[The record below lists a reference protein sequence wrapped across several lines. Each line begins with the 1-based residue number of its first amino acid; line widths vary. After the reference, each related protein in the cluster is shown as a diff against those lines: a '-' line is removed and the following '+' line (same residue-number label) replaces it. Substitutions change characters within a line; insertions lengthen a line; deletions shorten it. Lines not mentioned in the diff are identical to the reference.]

1 MKQLSSFLSKE
12 VGAAFFSD
20 FATLRPVQEAAIT
33 SLGDGRSAI
42 ISAGTG
48 SGKTEAVVAP
58 LVSLYREEAIRE
70 SKTVVLY
77 VCPTK
82 ALINDLARRLTQPL
96 GRLGL
101 RLAVRHGD
109 KNQLETQQVDHVAL
123 TTPESF
129 AILLTK
135 RHPVLDSVRAI
146 VLDEVHLLY
155 NNQRGLMVAT
165 LLHRLRRRLPHDLQ
179 VAAIS
184 ATVGDLGDIRSF
196 LLGSDAD
203 ADLLPFSGSR
213 ALDGD
218 VRAVSSMSEVR
229 HLVERLMKP
238 NRRKLLIFANSR
250 RETEEIAGELKSSPT
265 LEKLVVTHHS
275 SLSPEA
281 RESVEHW
288 FSTAVKG
295 VCVSTSTLEMGIDIG
310 DIDAVLLYGPTSS
323 IESLLQRVGRGNRR
337 AKKTNAICLSRDGF
351 GSIRES
357 ALFSAMLRLA
367 AEGRMPDQAPF
378 DLFGAI
384 AQQCLVTLL
393 QHEGGFTMIREIV
406 EEVACRV
413 DLSRHLIE
421 SILAELATH
430 DLVQRH
436 GFKNRYGAADGLWEL
451 SDKNLVWGNF
461 PLAGQSIDLVHSGRH
476 IGSIPRANLM
486 RLGRGSTFRFGGSR
500 YRVSGLIENQLR
512 VESAPGKGGETSL
525 VFGSSGRGGLETFV
539 AGALWSWIFQV
550 SKPTS
555 FMQDAEWKRVEGI
568 VDAIRERVS
577 FGDLPHAKTD
587 QGIRYFTFGGTT
599 LNRVILSFFGIDGEA
614 DDLSILVSDQLD
626 WTRLPTT
633 CKKLSKAAELSFASS
648 NQQTMFQQFLPLELQ
663 RREWMEAWLKDR
675 DAQMTLERLSRSQ
688 RRSVESK
695 LFMPFLSS

>member
-1 MKQLSSFLSKE
+1 MKQLSSLLSKE
-12 VGAAFFSD
+12 VGAAFFGEFSK
-20 FATLRPVQEAAIT
+20 LRPVQEAAIA
-33 SLGDGRSAI
+33 SLGAGRSAI

-48 SGKTEAVVAP
+48 SGKTEAVIAP
-58 LVSLYREEAIRE
+58 LVSLYRGEALRD

-82 ALINDLARRLTQPL
+82 ALINDLARRLTPPL

-109 KNQLETQQVDHVAL
+109 KNQLENQQADHVVL

-165 LLHRLRRRLPHDLQ
+165 LLHRLRRKLSHDLQ

-196 LLGSDAD
+196 LLGPDAD

-229 HLVERLMKP
+229 DLVERLMKP

-250 RETEEIAGELKSSPT
+250 RETEEIAGELKSSPV

-323 IESLLQRVGRGNRR
+323 IESLLQRIGRGNRR
-337 AKKTNAICLSRDGF
+337 AKKTNAICLSRDASE
-351 GSIRES
+351 SIRES

-367 AEGRMPDQAPF
+367 SEGRMPNQAPF

-393 QHEGGFTMIREIV
+393 QHEGGFTMIREIAD
-406 EEVACRV
+406 EVAYRT
-413 DLSRHLIE
+413 DLNRDLIE
-421 SILAELATH
+421 AILAELATH

-461 PLAGQSIDLVHSGRH
+461 PLAGQSIDLVHAGRH

-486 RLGRGSTFRFGGSR
+486 RLGRGTTFRFGGAR

-512 VESAPGKGGETSL
+512 VESASGKGGEVSL
-525 VFGSSGRGGLETFV
+525 IFGTSGRGGLETFV
-539 AGALWSWIFQV
+539 AGALWSWMFEV
-550 SKPTS
+550 SEATS
-555 FMQDAEWKRVEGI
+555 FMQEAEWKRVAGV
-568 VDAIRERVS
+568 VDAVREQVA
-577 FGDLPHAKTD
+577 FMDLPYARVE

-599 LNRVILSFFGIDGEA
+599 LNRVILSYYGIEGEA
-614 DDLSILVSDQLD
+614 DDLSILVPRELD
-626 WTRLPTT
+626 WTRLPTS
-633 CKKLSKAAELSFASS
+633 CDKLSKAAELSFASS
-648 NQQTMFQQFLPLELQ
+648 NQQTMFQQFLPLDLQ
-663 RREWMEAWLKDR
+663 RKEWMEAWLKDL
-675 DAQMTLERLSRSQ
+675 DAQMALERLSCSHG
-688 RRSVESK
+688 RSVSTT
-695 LFMPFLSS
+695 LFTPFLA